1 MEGTQRMEHVAGW
14 IRALVRCGIG
24 GAAYYVLELT
34 WRGHS
39 HWTMAVLGGILFVL
53 LGDID
58 RRLGG
63 NVPLWAQGM
72 LGAALVTEAELS
84 AGIWLN
90 LIWRLDIWDY
100 SRVPLDLPA
109 LYAPLAAGVH
119 AGDPSGRLA
128 APAAFPGE
136 RPFPPSHVG
145 AGRILRGKFTEHS
158 RASFLPRG
166 WKDSIITKLKAPAP
180 PAARPAGR
188 PSGGPGRL
196 CPSAGK
202 GRGCK
207 WNN

>member
-53 LGDID
+53 LGDIA

-100 SRVPLDLPA
+100 SRVPFNLLGQICLPYTLLWLPVSMLAIRLDGWLRRR
-109 LYAPLAAGVH
+109 LFRESAPFRH
-119 AGDPSGRLA
+119 P
-128 APAAFPGE
+128 
-136 RPFPPSHVG
+136 
-145 AGRILRGKFTEHS
+145 T
-158 RASFLPRG
+158 
-166 WKDSIITKLKAPAP
+166 
-180 PAARPAGR
+180 
-188 PSGGPGRL
+188 
-196 CPSAGK
+196 
-202 GRGCK
+202 
-207 WNN
+207 